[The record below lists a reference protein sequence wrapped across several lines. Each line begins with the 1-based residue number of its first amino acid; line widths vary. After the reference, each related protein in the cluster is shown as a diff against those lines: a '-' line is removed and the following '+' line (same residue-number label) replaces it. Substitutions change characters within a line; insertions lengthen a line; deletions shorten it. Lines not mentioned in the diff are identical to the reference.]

1 MNTDINT
8 GQNTGLNSGMNTGLS
23 TGLNTNKRNG
33 IVDAEYRG
41 SKARVCLD
49 LDGTGKAD
57 VCSGSGFLDHML
69 IALARTSQMDLT
81 VRTEAGFCRTEAVGR
96 AIGQALDRILADR
109 SGIRRYGSFSV
120 PMDEALAEV
129 ALDFSGRPYLVMSG
143 ELLGERIGDFEVQL
157 MQPFL
162 EALCVGARLTLNV
175 RFTGEN
181 DHHKVESVFKAL
193 GFAVRQ
199 AATKEGTGVPSTKGV
214 I

>member
-1 MNTDINT
+1 MGT
-8 GQNTGLNSGMNTGLS
+8 SMNTGM
-23 TGLNTNKRNG
+23 NTNKRNG
-33 IVDAEYRG
+33 VADAEYRG
-41 SKARVCLD
+41 SKASVSLD

-69 IALARTSQMDLT
+69 VALAKTSQMNLT
-81 VRTEAGFCRTEAVGR
+81 VRTETGFYRTEAVGK
-96 AIGQALDRILADR
+96 AIGQALDKILADR

-120 PMDEALAEV
+120 PMDEALAEL

-143 ELLGERIGDFEVQL
+143 ELLGEKIGDFEVQL
-157 MQPFL
+157 LQPFL

-175 RFTGEN
+175 RFSGEN

-193 GFAVRQ
+193 GFAIRQ
-199 AATKEGTGVPSTKGV
+199 AATKEGAGVPSTKGV